1 MMFTIHYYNRDGEKL
16 LDITKI
22 LSEDAKYFQDNDIK
36 VSMEELAGEII
47 VYGCPYAD
55 RSEESEVIV
64 FAAGRSCEDTLH
76 ELVEKCKEHF
86 GVKV

>member
-1 MMFTIHYYNRDGEKL
+1 MFSVHYYNRHGEQL
-16 LDITKI
+16 LPITKI
-22 LSEDAKYFQDNDIK
+22 QPSDATFFEDNDIK

-55 RSEESEVIV
+55 QSEESEVIV

-76 ELVEKCKEHF
+76 ELVQKCRENF
-86 GVKV
+86 GVGV